1 MAAHPPSNPAPS
13 NDGSGIFRR
22 SARKVTAKPLPPE
35 QDELTTLRS
44 SEIESDESME
54 SLTLQ
59 ETPPP
64 SSSSVADIPSELLFP
79 EIAAPTSGVFRNVD
93 LNIPAAS
100 AWHDIDPGE
109 AQPLGTDSA
118 HGETEYLESVDLVE
132 PESVDLLDHAVL
144 PEIESPMQTPTQA
157 DFDSAALFGLDGND
171 ADGPEKSSIFI
182 QGGQPLPGAGSG
194 WLDLEADLK
203 SPPIDESGYLQPD
216 KVQPKDGNEPVTQRF
231 DSASQLF
238 AELAHETPES
248 STIWEE
254 QATGRIPAKDV
265 SAAFA
270 EASKTDEAASFE
282 LPGTGD
288 IENSNLF
295 GAQAQSHTMAEDD
308 RDDDLFNVTG
318 LSNENSGPASSIFK
332 NDGSGEHTSLD
343 FDNLQ
348 LSGGN
353 DDSNIADLFDAQQH
367 DGSSIFDSEASAEF
381 RRLKEV
387 DDAAAAASSG
397 SFRPEIET
405 IKGSGVSPYN
415 SGLIDFGSASF
426 GDLDNTEIRRVGTHA
441 DVDLPNS
448 DEAYPGRSG
457 DENMQDSIFDGQP
470 ALGAM
475 MSAELTKA
483 ERESMEREEKAERNK
498 TQKKSTAVTSK
509 GATQRT
515 PSSTKPTA
523 KTRPSATLPS
533 YGDDVAD
540 ESKEKLAGG
549 LGKFVGGT
557 AFGVLAA
564 GVAFAGLY
572 LGGVIPNQR
581 ATDQAKIAP
590 PVNGGKTDTSA
601 PVKTLVSA
609 DPGETIKSLEQTPEA
624 DKNAKI
630 NATLGQARIQ
640 QQLAVIASGSK
651 PDGDELAKAETE
663 LTAAVKQGS
672 EANAPLEDQQS
683 GVRAALHLGLIKETA
698 GDMAGALGVY
708 ADAAT
713 KFPRAKR
720 VFDTAVTR
728 VKLMAKPDAN
738 RTSQLSPKEI
748 ESLLNAAVMTSVLIA
763 KAEDKPAADDE
774 EAGFLYWD
782 AANAATAGKFDEAGK
797 LIDKAKAA
805 HDKRRLKLVGK
816 NANPLSD
823 PQEQIFLRSC
833 DDLKEL
839 YTLKASLYASP
850 NTVDIAKKDGSAKAL
865 EAALA
870 TGKKVEQLQTELK
883 TVTANATTA
892 GKKLTEAEAKAK
904 EIATKLEASDKMLR
918 VANDETLK
926 VAQDGKQKIDDIM
939 KDYLASKKVLEE
951 KTTTLVTTE
960 TQLTKAKADA
970 KTAATAIDT
979 AWAEL
984 VKNKVVEE
992 NADRAKLPT
1001 IIKEL
1006 ALTSTSGDAKKAAEA
1021 MKALQVKLDDS
1032 TAMVKKL
1039 EAAKVEQST
1048 MMANTI
1054 KSSDAK
1060 LAEANKKFDELK
1072 TTIGEQIKTAVAKAE
1087 TGSKDKIE
1095 TLARQ
1100 LAEVEKSFAL
1110 EKTALETKF
1119 AAQLREARSGATPV
1133 ITVAETVALA
1143 QAGKHLA
1150 DGITSFH
1157 SGNYATAEQHLN
1169 DSIKSNPAEARAWY
1183 FLGLAQY
1190 QQGRVDEAKKAFR
1203 TGADFE
1209 SRNKPNART
1218 VGDALE
1224 RVQFSLRGI
1233 LAEYRN

>member
-22 SARKVTAKPLPPE
+22 SARKFPAKPLPPE

-44 SEIESDESME
+44 GEADSDESME
-54 SLTLQ
+54 SLTFQ
-59 ETPPP
+59 VTPPP
-64 SSSSVADIPSELLFP
+64 SASSVGDLSSDVLFP
-79 EIAAPTSGVFRNVD
+79 EISVPNTATVKNDGLHSPS
-93 LNIPAAS
+93 AS
-100 AWHDIDPGE
+100 AWHDMDPAE
-109 AQPLGTDSA
+109 AQPLGSDFADADTEMLDSF
-118 HGETEYLESVDLVE
+118 DLVQ
-132 PESVDLLDHAVL
+132 
-144 PEIESPMQTPTQA
+144 PEIESSMHSPSHA
-157 DFDSAALFGLDGND
+157 DFDSATLFGLEGNELDGV
-171 ADGPEKSSIFI
+171 AKSSIFI
-182 QGGQPLPGAGSG
+182 QGAPPPSGAGSG

-203 SPPIDESGYLQPD
+203 APPIDESGYLQPD
-216 KVQPKDGNEPVTQRF
+216 KVQVKDLDQPATQRF

-238 AELAHETPES
+238 AELALETPES

-254 QATGRIPAKDV
+254 QATGRIPANDV

-270 EASKTDEAASFE
+270 EASETDDAASFE
-282 LPGTGD
+282 LPGTLD
-288 IENSNLF
+288 IENSSHF
-295 GAQAQSHTMAEDD
+295 GAQSRSGTMDGFDD
-308 RDDDLFNVTG
+308 EGDDLFQTTG
-318 LSNENSGPASSIFK
+318 HGHEDSGPASSIFK
-332 NDGSGEHTSLD
+332 TDGSKQYASLD

-348 LSGGN
+348 VSNGS
-353 DDSNIADLFDAQQH
+353 DDPTMADLFEAQPH

-397 SFRPEIET
+397 SFISDFEIS
-405 IKGSGVSPYN
+405 KGSGVSPYN
-415 SGLIDFGSASF
+415 SGLINFGSDSSS
-426 GDLDNTEIRRVGTHA
+426 DLSTPELSRIGTHA
-441 DVDLPNS
+441 EMDLPTS
-448 DEAYPGRSG
+448 DEVFQSRHG
-457 DENMQDSIFDGQP
+457 DDNQQDSIFDGQP
-470 ALGAM
+470 GLGAM

-483 ERESMEREEKAERNK
+483 EREHMELEAKAEHAK
-498 TQKKSTAVTSK
+498 AQKKSTAVVSK
-509 GATQRT
+509 NSSQRT
-515 PSSTKPTA
+515 PASNKIAPKSRPKKVAQPAAERVTDEPT
-523 KTRPSATLPS
+523 
-533 YGDDVAD
+533 
-540 ESKEKLAGG
+540 EKLSGG
-549 LGKFVGGT
+549 VGKFVGGT

-572 LGGVIPNQR
+572 LGGVVPNQR
-581 ATDQAKIAP
+581 ATEQTKITP
-590 PVNGGKTDTSA
+590 PVNGGKTDTPA
-601 PVKTLVSA
+601 PIKTAASA
-609 DPGETIKSLEQTPEA
+609 DPVETIKSLEQTPEA
-624 DKNAKI
+624 EKSAKI

-640 QQLAVIASGSK
+640 QQLAVMASGNK
-651 PDGDELAKAETE
+651 PDAAELAKAETD

-713 KFPRAKR
+713 KFPSAKR
-720 VFDTAVTR
+720 VFDTATTR

-738 RTSQLSPKEI
+738 RTSQLSPKDI
-748 ESLLNAAVMTSVLIA
+748 ENLLNAAVMTSVLLA

-782 AANAATAGKFDEAGK
+782 AANAATAGKFEEAGK

-850 NTVDIAKKDGSAKAL
+850 STVDIAKKDGSAKAL
-865 EAALA
+865 DAALGM
-870 TGKKVEQLQTELK
+870 GKKVETLQTELK
-883 TVTANATTA
+883 TATASATTA

-904 EIATKLEASDKMLR
+904 EIATKLETSEKQLKDAQT
-918 VANDETLK
+918 ETLK
-926 VAQDGKQKIDDIM
+926 IAQDGKQKIDDIM
-939 KDYLASKKVLEE
+939 KDYLASKKTIEE
-951 KTTTLVTTE
+951 KTMALATTE
-960 TQLTKAKADA
+960 TQLTKAKAEA

-1001 IIKEL
+1001 IIKDL

-1021 MKALQVKLDDS
+1021 IKALQVKLDDS
-1032 TAMVKKL
+1032 AAMVTKL
-1039 EAAKVEQST
+1039 ETAKVEQSI
-1048 MMANTI
+1048 MMANSI
-1054 KSSDAK
+1054 KASDAK
-1060 LAEANKKFDELK
+1060 LAEADRKLIDLK
-1072 TTIGEQIKTAVAKAE
+1072 ASIGEQIKTAVAKAE
-1087 TGSKDKIE
+1087 TGSKEKIDA
-1095 TLARQ
+1095 LNRQ
-1100 LAEVEKSFAL
+1100 LTDLEKSFVL
-1110 EKTALETKF
+1110 EKTALQSKF
-1119 AAQLREARSGATPV
+1119 ATQLREARSGATPI
-1133 ITVAETVALA
+1133 ITVAETVTLTL
-1143 QAGKHLA
+1143 AGKQLA
-1150 DGITSFH
+1150 EGITSFNAR
-1157 SGNYATAEQHLN
+1157 NYATAEQRLN
-1169 DSIKSNPAEARAWY
+1169 DSIKSNPADARAWY
-1183 FLGLAQY
+1183 FLGLSQY
-1190 QQGRVDEAKKAFR
+1190 QQGRVEDAKKAFR

>member
-22 SARKVTAKPLPPE
+22 SARKVPAQPLPPE

-44 SEIESDESME
+44 SDAEPDESME

-64 SSSSVADIPSELLFP
+64 SASSVGDLLFP
-79 EIAAPTSGVFRNVD
+79 EISAPNSGVFHKD
-93 LNIPAAS
+93 GLNIPAAT
-100 AWHDIDPGE
+100 AWHDIDPAE
-109 AQPLGTDSA
+109 ARPLGSDSA
-118 HGETEYLESVDLVE
+118 TGDTEMLESVDLVE
-132 PESVDLLDHAVL
+132 ADLPDHAVL
-144 PEIESPMQTPTQA
+144 PEIESSMRSPLKA
-157 DFDSAALFGLDGND
+157 DFDSAALFGLDEND
-171 ADGPEKSSIFI
+171 ADGPAKSSIFI
-182 QGGQPLPGAGSG
+182 QGGQPMSGAGSG

-203 SPPIDESGYLQPD
+203 APPIDESGYLRPD
-216 KVQPKDGNEPVTQRF
+216 QVQVKDGNEPVTQRF

-238 AELAHETPES
+238 AELAEETPAS

-254 QATGRIPAKDV
+254 QATGRIAPIDV
-265 SAAFA
+265 SRAFA
-270 EASKTDEAASFE
+270 EASEEDDAPSFE
-282 LPGTGD
+282 LPGTED
-288 IENSNLF
+288 VENSNLF
-295 GAQAQSHTMAEDD
+295 GSQSHSGTIYGLDD
-308 RDDDLFNVTG
+308 EGEDLFQTNG
-318 LSNENSGPASSIFK
+318 LGYEDSGPASSIFK
-332 NDGSGEHTSLD
+332 TDGSGEHSSLS

-348 LSGGN
+348 LPGGA
-353 DDSNIADLFDAQQH
+353 DDPAMADLFEAQQH

-387 DDAAAAASSG
+387 DDAVAAASSG
-397 SFRPEIET
+397 SFNPDFEIP
-405 IKGSGVSPYN
+405 KGSGVSPYN

-426 GDLDNTEIRRVGTHA
+426 GDDSNPDISRAGTHA
-441 DVDLPNS
+441 DMELPTS
-448 DEAYPGRSG
+448 DEVFPSRHG
-457 DENMQDSIFDGQP
+457 DDNLQDSIFDGQP

-483 ERESMEREEKAERNK
+483 EREHMALEEKVERAK
-498 TQKKSTAVTSK
+498 AQKKSTAVTSK

-515 PSSTKPTA
+515 PSAKVPTPKA
-523 KTRPSATLPS
+523 RPSALKS
-533 YGDDVAD
+533 YSEDVAD
-540 ESKEKLAGG
+540 DEPKEKLSGG

-572 LGGVIPNQR
+572 LGGVVPNER
-581 ATDQAKIAP
+581 HR
-590 PVNGGKTDTSA
+590 SA
-601 PVKTLVSA
+601 PAFNYVKPETPAAAKTVASA
-609 DPGETIKSLEQTPEA
+609 DPGETIKSLELTPEA

-640 QQLAVIASGSK
+640 QQLAVMASGSK
-651 PDGDELAKAETE
+651 PDAAELAKAETD

-672 EANAPLEDQQS
+672 VANAPLEDQQS

-708 ADAAT
+708 SDAAT
-713 KFPRAKR
+713 KFPSAKR
-720 VFDTAVTR
+720 VFDTATTR

-738 RTSQLSPKEI
+738 RSGQLTPKEI
-748 ESLLNAAVMTSVLIA
+748 ENLLNAAVMTSVLLA

-782 AANAATAGKFDEAGK
+782 AANAATSGKFDEAGK

-805 HDKRRLKLVGK
+805 HDKRRLKLVGR

-839 YTLKASLYASP
+839 YTLKASLYAAP
-850 NTVDIAKKDGSAKAL
+850 GTADIAKKNGSAKAL
-865 EAALA
+865 DAALA
-870 TGKKVEQLQTELK
+870 TGKKVEVLQMELK
-883 TVTANATTA
+883 TATANTTA
-892 GKKLTEAEAKAK
+892 ADRKLTDSEAKAK
-904 EIATKLEASDKMLR
+904 EIATKLESGEKLLKDAQE
-918 VANDETLK
+918 ETLK
-926 VAQDGKQKIDDIM
+926 VAKDGKQKLDDVM
-939 KDYLASKKVLEE
+939 KDYLANKKTLDE
-951 KTTTLVTTE
+951 KTTALADTE
-960 TQLTKAKADA
+960 TLLTKAKADA
-970 KTAATAIDT
+970 KTAARAVDQ

-984 VKNKVVEE
+984 VAGKIVDEK
-992 NADRAKLPT
+992 ADRAKLPA
-1001 IIKEL
+1001 IIKDL
-1006 ALTSTSGDAKKAAEA
+1006 ALTSTSGDAKKAAET

-1032 TAMVKKL
+1032 KLTVTKL

-1048 MMANTI
+1048 MLANSI
-1054 KSSDAK
+1054 KNSDSK
-1060 LAEANKKFDELK
+1060 LAEANKKFDDLK
-1072 TTIGEQIKTAVAKAE
+1072 ASIGEQIKTAMAKAE
-1087 TGSKDKIE
+1087 TGNKEKIDA
-1095 TLARQ
+1095 LAKQ
-1100 LAEVEKSFAL
+1100 VTDLEKSFAL

-1119 AAQLREARSGATPV
+1119 AAQLREARSGATPI
-1133 ITVAETVALA
+1133 ITVAETVTLTL
-1143 QAGKHLA
+1143 AGKQLA

-1157 SGNYATAEQHLN
+1157 AGNFATAEQHLN
-1169 DSIKSNPAEARAWY
+1169 DSIKANPADARAWY

-1190 QQGRVDEAKKAFR
+1190 QQGRVEDAKKAFR

-1209 SRNKPNART
+1209 SRNKPNARA

-1224 RVQFSLRGI
+1224 RVQFSLRGV